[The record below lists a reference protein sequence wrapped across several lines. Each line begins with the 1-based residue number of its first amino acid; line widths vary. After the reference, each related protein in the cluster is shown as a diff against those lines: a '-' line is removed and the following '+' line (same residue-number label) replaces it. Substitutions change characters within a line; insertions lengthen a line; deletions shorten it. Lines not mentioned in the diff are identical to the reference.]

1 MKTHGESEHHRHL
14 TGDHYEPA
22 VMMREDG
29 RRMGDGRWVKSR
41 RWRWRWRWGRDEVGR
56 RRFRQSRLTS
66 SGQQQEPPPLVGRV
80 TEGQVQGRCRARAL
94 ALGGTNDN
102 DESRFQRLGFGGA
115 GERHGG
121 T

>member
-66 SGQQQEPPPLVGRV
+66 SGQQQ
-80 TEGQVQGRCRARAL
+80 
-94 ALGGTNDN
+94 
-102 DESRFQRLGFGGA
+102 
-115 GERHGG
+115 
-121 T
+121 